1 MGEAVAEVRAHATVA
16 SRSNSLGV
24 AETDVAVCNLAAP
37 EAVRSTT

>member
-1 MGEAVAEVRAHATVA
+1 MGHEVAEVGAHATVA
-16 SRSNSLGV
+16 SRSSSFGV